1 MWTALHGLSRLRLR
15 SDRWRG
21 TILTLG
27 RRPRVLAT
35 ACWRFPIY
43 SQSFVYQ
50 ELTQLLH
57 QGYDLKFLYSELERR
72 DRLPAQFEALW
83 RGRRRMFLTPYG
95 HEADVE
101 HYRSRMPDRV
111 EVLVQLLCAA
121 SGLTPPELE
130 RHPHFRQSFSYAR
143 VVEAFR
149 PRYLHSYFFYEGTLF
164 TFVASYLLRVPR
176 GVSCYADHLLQDY
189 DLKVVAVHLRH
200 CALVVATSQRIKREL
215 LQIAPGL
222 DADRILVKPNA
233 INASRFPI
241 AERRDP
247 AAGEPY
253 RLVSVCRLDPKKGL
267 AYLVRA
273 VRILR
278 DQGLNVEAHV
288 VGGVDPDQP
297 ASADYARELE
307 ADVRALDLTRWVH
320 LDGRRTEAEV
330 SGFLQRSHLFV
341 APFVEMPSG
350 DKDGIPTTLL
360 EAMSTGLA
368 AVATDAG
375 SMTEVVEDGVDGVI
389 VPQRNPQALAA
400 AIAEL
405 LEDPARRARLGT
417 RAAETARSRFDV
429 SVCEHLFHAALEQV
443 LARPYADAV
452 RPGEMMA
459 QPPPKPTAPEPPSI
473 GATDTRPA
481 EAVVRP
487 GASPL
492 PNDLVL
498 TIAARNPIRL
508 EPSTLEA
515 VLTRPWR
522 GHAAARPA
530 GAPAAPPQASL
541 VVVTFNNLVFSRM
554 CVESVLAN
562 TGDLPYELVVVDNG
576 STDGTPE
583 YLRTLAADGAPLR
596 VIANEGNRGFAPA
609 VNQGL
614 LASSGAALV
623 LLNNDTIVPDGWL
636 PRLLRHLDASSA
648 GLVGP
653 LTNRVGN
660 EAQIEVPYRTYGEL
674 QAFARAQAE
683 ACADRAFHIRT
694 LAMFCVAMRREVYE
708 RVGALDER
716 FEIGLFED
724 DDYAV
729 RVRAAGYT
737 VRCAEDAFVHHFGQA
752 SFGQLPGEGAYG
764 ALFHANR
771 RRWEEKWGRTWQPY
785 ERRRK
790 PAYEALLA
798 EIRAVVRETVPEH
811 ATVAVVS
818 KGDNGLLELAGRRA
832 WHFPQDET
840 GEYTGYHPRSGPDV
854 IAMLERVRS
863 RGAAYFLLP
872 GTSMWWLDHYAG
884 LDAYLRS
891 RYRVVMSQPS
901 TCLLVSL
908 TEPAAADTDQPRV

>member
-50 ELTQLLH
+50 ELTQLCH

-101 HYRSRMPDRV
+101 HYRSRLPDRV
-111 EVLVQLLCAA
+111 EALVQLLCAA
-121 SGLTPPELE
+121 SGLTRPELE

-164 TFVASYLLRVPR
+164 TFVASYLLRIPR

-189 DLKVVAVHLRH
+189 DLKVVALHLRH

-233 INASRFPI
+233 INASRFPV

-278 DQGLNVEAHV
+278 DRGLNVEVHV

-297 ASADYARELE
+297 ASADCARELE

-320 LDGRRTEAEV
+320 LEGRRTEADV

-405 LEDPARRARLGT
+405 LEDPARRARLGA

-443 LARPYADAV
+443 LARPYADTV
-452 RPGEMMA
+452 RPGESRDPGSRNHA
-459 QPPPKPTAPEPPSI
+459 GVVPRGGGRPWPPVKEEPARAKPCASTSSSSGPTATPGRSRPPPTTRASTTARS
-473 GATDTRPA
+473 RC
-481 EAVVRP
+481 
-487 GASPL
+487 S
-492 PNDLVL
+492 
-498 TIAARNPIRL
+498 AAAGSARCW
-508 EPSTLEA
+508 SS
-515 VLTRPWR
+515 
-522 GHAAARPA
+522 AARPA
-530 GAPAAPPQASL
+530 R
-541 VVVTFNNLVFSRM
+541 SR
-554 CVESVLAN
+554 A
-562 TGDLPYELVVVDNG
+562 
-576 STDGTPE
+576 
-583 YLRTLAADGAPLR
+583 
-596 VIANEGNRGFAPA
+596 
-609 VNQGL
+609 
-614 LASSGAALV
+614 
-623 LLNNDTIVPDGWL
+623 GWRRW
-636 PRLLRHLDASSA
+636 PTASSA
-648 GLVGP
+648 
-653 LTNRVGN
+653 
-660 EAQIEVPYRTYGEL
+660 
-674 QAFARAQAE
+674 
-683 ACADRAFHIRT
+683 
-694 LAMFCVAMRREVYE
+694 
-708 RVGALDER
+708 
-716 FEIGLFED
+716 
-724 DDYAV
+724 
-729 RVRAAGYT
+729 
-737 VRCAEDAFVHHFGQA
+737 
-752 SFGQLPGEGAYG
+752 S
-764 ALFHANR
+764 
-771 RRWEEKWGRTWQPY
+771 TWPT
-785 ERRRK
+785 
-790 PAYEALLA
+790 P
-798 EIRAVVRETVPEH
+798 
-811 ATVAVVS
+811 
-818 KGDNGLLELAGRRA
+818 
-832 WHFPQDET
+832 
-840 GEYTGYHPRSGPDV
+840 
-854 IAMLERVRS
+854 RS
-863 RGAAYFLLP
+863 RGHGRRRPRRTSSTASPTSWRSTRWPRVP
-872 GTSMWWLDHYAG
+872 GTSSSSARRSTTSAG
-884 LDAYLRS
+884 SIPSSTWRGWPGSCSS
-891 RYRVVMSQPS
+891 RRG
-901 TCLLVSL
+901 
-908 TEPAAADTDQPRV
+908 PAARCS